1 MDAITVRIQTMEPA
15 SGLVTSGVTKPPSQ
29 LGYFQYENGVYPAT
43 ALRSAIDALL
53 ARHLKLVGLIKHE
66 SRMPGRSHCDMD
78 LEDIASG
85 HRIAISEERATAA
98 ARCRLEQAGW
108 AHDYTDALAAPS
120 EASTD

>member
-43 ALRSAIDALL
+43 ALRAAIDALL
-53 ARHLKLVGLIKHE
+53 ARDLKVVGLIQHE
-66 SRMPGRSHCDMD
+66 SRMPGRSHCDME

-85 HRIAISEERATAA
+85 ERRSEEHTSELQSLMRISYAVFCLKKKKKTTQYIRA
-98 ARCRLEQAGW
+98 QK
-108 AHDYTDALAAPS
+108 
-120 EASTD
+120 